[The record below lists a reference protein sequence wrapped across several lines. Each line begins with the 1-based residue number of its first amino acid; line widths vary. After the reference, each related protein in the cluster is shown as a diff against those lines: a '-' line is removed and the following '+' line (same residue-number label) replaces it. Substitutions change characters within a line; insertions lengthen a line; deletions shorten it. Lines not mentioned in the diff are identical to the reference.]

1 MLSGNCRCCFWS
13 ADFGEASVMS
23 HPSSRRTEISKPRNI
38 QREQAP
44 PPAEPRQMSIVFESN
59 GLRGL
64 STAERTKALI
74 DLAHLLMLAAGIV
87 VEENDD
93 ER

>member
-1 MLSGNCRCCFWS
+1 MN
-13 ADFGEASVMS
+13 
-23 HPSSRRTEISKPRNI
+23 KPCKI

-64 STAERTKALI
+64 STAERRKALM
-74 DLAHLLMLAAGIV
+74 DLAHLLMLAAGV
-87 VEENDD
+87 VIEENND

>member
-1 MLSGNCRCCFWS
+1 
-13 ADFGEASVMS
+13 MS
-23 HPSSRRTEISKPRNI
+23 RPHKI

-64 STAERTKALI
+64 PAADRMKVVM
-74 DLAHLLMLAAGIV
+74 DLACLLMLATGVA
-87 VEENDD
+87 VEEDD
-93 ER
+93 GEY

>member
-1 MLSGNCRCCFWS
+1 MN
-13 ADFGEASVMS
+13 
-23 HPSSRRTEISKPRNI
+23 KPRKI
-38 QREQAP
+38 QREQAL

-64 STAERTKALI
+64 SATERTKALM
-74 DLAHLLMLAAGIV
+74 DLAYLLMLAAEV
-87 VEENDD
+87 VIEENDD

>member
-1 MLSGNCRCCFWS
+1 M
-13 ADFGEASVMS
+13 
-23 HPSSRRTEISKPRNI
+23 SKPRKI

-44 PPAEPRQMSIVFESN
+44 PLAELRQMSIGFESN

-64 STAERTKALI
+64 SAAERTKALM
-74 DLAHLLMLAAGIV
+74 DLAYLLMLAAGAVI
-87 VEENDD
+87 EENDD

>member
-1 MLSGNCRCCFWS
+1 LCS
-13 ADFGEASVMS
+13 
-23 HPSSRRTEISKPRNI
+23 
-38 QREQAP
+38 
-44 PPAEPRQMSIVFESN
+44 ESN

-64 STAERTKALI
+64 STAEQTKALMS
-74 DLAHLLMLAAGIV
+74 LAHLLMLAAAVV

>member
-1 MLSGNCRCCFWS
+1 M
-13 ADFGEASVMS
+13 
-23 HPSSRRTEISKPRNI
+23 SKPHKI

-64 STAERTKALI
+64 SAAERKKALM
-74 DLAHLLMLAAGIV
+74 DLAYLLMLAAEV
-87 VEENDD
+87 VIEENDD

>member
-1 MLSGNCRCCFWS
+1 M
-13 ADFGEASVMS
+13 
-23 HPSSRRTEISKPRNI
+23 SKPRKI
-38 QREQAP
+38 QREHAP

-64 STAERTKALI
+64 STAERTKALMN
-74 DLAHLLMLAAGIV
+74 LAHLLLLAAGVV
-87 VEENDD
+87 VEENGD

>member
-1 MLSGNCRCCFWS
+1 M
-13 ADFGEASVMS
+13 
-23 HPSSRRTEISKPRNI
+23 SKPDKI

-44 PPAEPRQMSIVFESN
+44 PPAGPRQMSIAFEAN

-64 STAERTKALI
+64 STAERTRALMN
-74 DLAHLLMLAAGIV
+74 LAHLLMLAAGVV
-87 VEENDD
+87 VEENDG

>member
-1 MLSGNCRCCFWS
+1 M
-13 ADFGEASVMS
+13 
-23 HPSSRRTEISKPRNI
+23 SKPRKI

-64 STAERTKALI
+64 SAAERRKALL
-74 DLAHLLMLAAGIV
+74 DLAYLLLLAAGV
-87 VEENDD
+87 VIEENDD

>member
-1 MLSGNCRCCFWS
+1 
-13 ADFGEASVMS
+13 MS
-23 HPSSRRTEISKPRNI
+23 KLRKI
-38 QREQAP
+38 QRKQPSP
-44 PPAEPRQMSIVFESN
+44 PVEPRQMSIVFESR

-64 STAERTKALI
+64 STAERTKVLM
-74 DLAHLLMLAAGIV
+74 DLAHLLMLAAGVV

>member
-1 MLSGNCRCCFWS
+1 MTK
-13 ADFGEASVMS
+13 
-23 HPSSRRTEISKPRNI
+23 PSKI

-44 PPAEPRQMSIVFESN
+44 PPAEPRQMSIVFESK

-64 STAERTKALI
+64 STAERATALMN
-74 DLAHLLMLAAGIV
+74 LAHLLMLAAGVV

>member
-1 MLSGNCRCCFWS
+1 MG
-13 ADFGEASVMS
+13 
-23 HPSSRRTEISKPRNI
+23 KPRKI

-44 PPAEPRQMSIVFESN
+44 PPAEPRQMSIVFEPN

-64 STAERTKALI
+64 STGDRAKALMN
-74 DLAHLLMLAAGIV
+74 LAQLMMLAAGV
-87 VEENDD
+87 VIEENDD

>member
-1 MLSGNCRCCFWS
+1 M
-13 ADFGEASVMS
+13 
-23 HPSSRRTEISKPRNI
+23 SKPHKI
-38 QREQAP
+38 QREQAL

-59 GLRGL
+59 VLRGL
-64 STAERTKALI
+64 STAERTKALMN
-74 DLAHLLMLAAGIV
+74 LAHLLMLAAGVV

>member
-1 MLSGNCRCCFWS
+1 
-13 ADFGEASVMS
+13 MS
-23 HPSSRRTEISKPRNI
+23 NPRKI
-38 QREQAP
+38 QREQSL
-44 PPAEPRQMSIVFESN
+44 PPAKPRQMSIVFEST

-64 STAERTKALI
+64 STPERTKALMN
-74 DLAHLLMLAAGIV
+74 LAHGLMLAAGVV

>member
-1 MLSGNCRCCFWS
+1 M
-13 ADFGEASVMS
+13 
-23 HPSSRRTEISKPRNI
+23 SKPHKI
-38 QREQAP
+38 QRERVP

-64 STAERTKALI
+64 STAERMKALMN
-74 DLAHLLMLAAGIV
+74 LAHLLMLAAGVV